1 MNKILITSFMLLAV
15 SGCTNENLY
24 NSFQPDK
31 SDCRKLPTQQREE
44 CKKSVDEQMPYKDY
58 KKQRESL

>member
-1 MNKILITSFMLLAV
+1 MLLAV